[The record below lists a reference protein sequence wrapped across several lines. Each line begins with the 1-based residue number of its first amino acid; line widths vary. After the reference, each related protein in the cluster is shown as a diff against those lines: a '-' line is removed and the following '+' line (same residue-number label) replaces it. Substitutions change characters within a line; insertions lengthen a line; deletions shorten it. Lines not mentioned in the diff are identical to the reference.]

1 MTAMNDGTAIAAP
14 TLTNANGGGDGDDLA
29 VPDASDGD
37 GFRRESVV
45 SDGANFDDATVK
57 GQIKHSRRL
66 PYWMWFTIAKSL
78 GIKLYPSEKP
88 VVSTVLHACTVVSA
102 AGTVFT
108 NAFYSGYDISSVHT
122 PTDILDGIVIVL
134 MVTLYCGIGVYSHR
148 LAYRLFV
155 HPKFL
160 EKVRLHSK
168 TVMKMNAAVIVFLT
182 IALFVIVQNLA
193 LGKYLWG
200 YVRTGNGTWVQNL
213 AKNGSSLE
221 TPMNPC
227 QKVQIPL
234 EICQSFFLF
243 QFVYS
248 LFFLLWNALVALVL
262 ISVARTHTI
271 DIRRFMRELGIDAH
285 LLDRNFRKNFYNP
298 ESMESKDTLGGTV
311 IYLSCIVHIVKRE
324 CTN

>member
-14 TLTNANGGGDGDDLA
+14 TLTNANGGGGDDLA
-29 VPDASDGD
+29 VPDAGD
-37 GFRRESVV
+37 VDDFRRESAV
-45 SDGANFDDATVK
+45 SDGATFGDATVK
-57 GQIKHSRRL
+57 GKIKHSRRL

-134 MVTLYCGIGVYSHR
+134 MVTLYSGIGVYSHR

-160 EKVRLHSK
+160 QKVRLHSK

-193 LGKYLWG
+193 LEKYLWG
-200 YVRTGNGTWVQNL
+200 YVATGNGTWVQNV
-213 AKNGSSLE
+213 AKNGSNIE

-285 LLDRNFRKNFYNP
+285 LLDRKFRKNFYNP
-298 ESMESKDTLGGTV
+298 ESMESKDTLGGT
-311 IYLSCIVHIVKRE
+311 LHMSCAYCKEGVH
-324 CTN
+324 

>member
-1 MTAMNDGTAIAAP
+1 MTAVNDGTAIAAP
-14 TLTNANGGGDGDDLA
+14 TPTNADGRDGGNPA
-29 VPDASDGD
+29 VTDASNGD
-37 GFRRESVV
+37 EFRRDSLV
-45 SDGANFDDATVK
+45 SNVANLDGGTVK

-108 NAFYSGYDISSVHT
+108 NAFYSGYDITSVHT
-122 PTDILDGIVIVL
+122 PTDILDGIVLVL

-168 TVMKMNAAVIVFLT
+168 TVMKMNAALIVFLT
-182 IALFVIVQNLA
+182 IALFVVVQNLA
-193 LGKYLWG
+193 LEKYLWG
-200 YVRTGNGTWVQNL
+200 HVATGNGTVVQAL
-213 AKNGSSLE
+213 AKNGSNNDV
-221 TPMNPC
+221 PMNPC

-285 LLDRNFRKNFYNP
+285 LLDRKFRRNFYNP
-298 ESMESKDTLGGTV
+298 ESRESKDSLGGTV
-311 IYLSCIVHIVKRE
+311 YYPSYIV
-324 CTN
+324 

>member
-1 MTAMNDGTAIAAP
+1 MTAVNDGTAIAAP
-14 TLTNANGGGDGDDLA
+14 TPTNADGRDGGNPA
-29 VPDASDGD
+29 VTDASSGD
-37 GFRRESVV
+37 EFRRDSLV
-45 SDGANFDDATVK
+45 SDVANLDGGTVK

-108 NAFYSGYDISSVHT
+108 NAFYSGYDITSVHT
-122 PTDILDGIVIVL
+122 PTDILDGIVLVL

-168 TVMKMNAAVIVFLT
+168 TVMKMNAALIVFLT
-182 IALFVIVQNLA
+182 IALFVVVQNLA
-193 LGKYLWG
+193 LEKYLWSH
-200 YVRTGNGTWVQNL
+200 VATGNGTVVQAL
-213 AKNGSSLE
+213 AKNGSNNDV
-221 TPMNPC
+221 PMNPC

-285 LLDRNFRKNFYNP
+285 LLDRKFRRNFYNP
-298 ESMESKDTLGGTV
+298 ESRESKDSLGGTV
-311 IYLSCIVHIVKRE
+311 YYPSYII
-324 CTN
+324 